1 MKRIRV
7 KDLTRFISKSRRFL
21 TDEISN

>member
-21 TDEISN
+21 VDEISN